1 LPWRF
6 FLTAW
11 WPARVTPRCRKNQKP
26 PKRCCGK
33 SSSPSPFPCSLHPVS
48 VTSSLARFWAKADR
62 PGVRAFFLSMSALAV
77 ALVLALYSGA
87 ASELGRMRLASISAL
102 AALLVAGWVAVTLV
116 PILAKRTP
124 LRWIGYKMEYK
135 VTREGWFY
143 MAGIILIS
151 LAALNTGNNLLFL
164 ILACLIATILMSG
177 ILSSITLSG
186 VAMRLQ
192 LPEHIFA
199 GQQVRASIELENE
212 KLTLPSFSLRVE
224 SVKAKDSPSTPLLET
239 PVYFPYLPKRG
250 RAQQSV
256 PMSFPTRG
264 VYRQDAFRIVTRFPF
279 GFLQKAHRVD
289 LRTEALVYPSVEPSQ
304 EFFEILPGLQG
315 AMESLAKGRGQDL
328 YALRGYVPT
337 DSARHVHWKASARLG
352 SLMVREFTREEDAR
366 VLLVLDPHTS
376 EASSPGAGSPQ
387 KTAERFDSAVTLCA
401 SIAWHFFERNA
412 LLQFRS
418 AGVDTALA
426 PAEETIYAILHH
438 LALVQPLPPDAQH
451 VLLTNLA
458 ASPELFKII
467 VTSQPRGSIPA
478 NLWHTS
484 YVVFLEDLLG

>member
-1 LPWRF
+1 
-6 FLTAW
+6 
-11 WPARVTPRCRKNQKP
+11 
-26 PKRCCGK
+26 
-33 SSSPSPFPCSLHPVS
+33 VS
-48 VTSSLARFWAKADR
+48 VISSVANLWAKADR
-62 PGVRAFFLSMSALAV
+62 PGVRAFFLSISALGV

-87 ASELGRMRLASISAL
+87 AAELGRLRLATISAL
-102 AALLVAGWVAVTLV
+102 IALLVAGWVAVTLV
-116 PILAKRTP
+116 PILARRTP
-124 LRWIGYKMEYK
+124 LRWLGYKMEYK

-143 MAGIILIS
+143 MVGIILIS

-164 ILACLIATILMSG
+164 ILASLIAIILMSG

-199 GQQVRASIELENE
+199 GQPIRASIELENE

-224 SVKAKDSPSTPLLET
+224 AVTAKNSPAAAVLET

-250 RAQQSV
+250 RVNQSV
-256 PMSFPTRG
+256 PMTFPARG
-264 VYRQDAFRIVTRFPF
+264 VYRQEAFRIVTRFPF

-289 LRTEALVYPSVEPSQ
+289 LRTEALVYPSVEPTR
-304 EFFEILPGLQG
+304 EFFEIMPGLQG

-328 YALRGYVPT
+328 YALRDYVPT

-352 SLMVREFTREEDAR
+352 SRMVREFTREDETR
-366 VLLVLDPHTS
+366 VLLVLDPHIST
-376 EASSPGAGSPQ
+376 ASTGSAPQ
-387 KTAERFDSAVTLCA
+387 TAADRFERAVTLCA
-401 SIAWHFFERNA
+401 GIAWHFFERNA
-412 LLQFRS
+412 LIQFRT
-418 AGVDTALA
+418 AGMETPLA
-426 PAEETIYAILHH
+426 PAEENIFAILHH
-438 LALVQPLPPDAQH
+438 LALAQPLPPDAEH
-451 VLLTNLA
+451 TLLASLA

-484 YVVFLEDLLG
+484 YVVFLEDLLASRL